1 MLKIR
6 KETPQDEIDMAE
18 KWDEKYSQYMRD
30 KTLPPSTA

>member
-18 KWDEKYSQYMRD
+18 KWDEKYGQYLRD